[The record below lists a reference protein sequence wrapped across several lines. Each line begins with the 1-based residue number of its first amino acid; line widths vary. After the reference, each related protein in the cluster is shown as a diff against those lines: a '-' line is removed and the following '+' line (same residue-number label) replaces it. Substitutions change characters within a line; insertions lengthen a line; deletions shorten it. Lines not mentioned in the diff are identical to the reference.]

1 MIVTDGALG
10 LDHGLDYVCT
20 RTASSKSERLR
31 KGNCVERP
39 FNHEDA
45 WKIKESTHFQERSS
59 KRKVGGLAEVGKA
72 PGVTDEH

>member
-31 KGNCVERP
+31 KGNCVETP

-45 WKIKESTHFQERSS
+45 WKIKESTHF
-59 KRKVGGLAEVGKA
+59 
-72 PGVTDEH
+72 